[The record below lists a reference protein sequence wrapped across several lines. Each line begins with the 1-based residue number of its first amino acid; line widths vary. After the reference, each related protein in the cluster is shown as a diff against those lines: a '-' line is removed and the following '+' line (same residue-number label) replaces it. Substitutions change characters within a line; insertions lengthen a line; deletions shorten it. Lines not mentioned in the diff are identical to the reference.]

1 MFLAAAD
8 HLLMAAP
15 RIHRWYE
22 ANLTR
27 GINVA
32 RWIEYSISASLM
44 ILLIGLLT
52 GINNLYAM
60 IAIFGVNASM
70 ILFGLVMEQVNTDRT
85 KVNWWPFVFGCIAG
99 IVPWIIITTSFIVSS
114 VDDRGDGDGV
124 PFFVYVIFVTL
135 FLLFNCFALNQ
146 WLQYRGKGKF
156 ADYLYGEKVYLV
168 LSLVAKTALGLADLL
183 RHARRLIGDRRPTGR
198 CPGAVPGFDGR
209 DPGGRSRT
217 RRDDGDDRQDPRGQA
232 HGAGEPRRGRLLG
245 GGGERARQVAVEGG
259 DGEVERARG
268 TLGDRGGGRA
278 PRRKRP

>member
-1 MFLAAAD
+1 MTMSPETPTDDEALRDRFRNLRAWNVGVGSLHLIQGVVILAISAAFAIPVVATVQTGPPGGAGSLDQTTTFFEFSFPIAIALFLFLAAAD

-15 RIHRWYE
+15 GIHRWYE
-22 ANLTR
+22 ANLRR

-32 RWIEYSISASLM
+32 RWVEYSVSASLM

-85 KVNWWPFVFGCIAG
+85 RVNWWPFIFGCIAG
-99 IVPWIIITTSFIVSS
+99 IVPWIIITTSLIVSS

-156 ADYLYGEKVYLV
+156 TDYLYGEKVYLV
-168 LSLVAKTALGLADLL
+168 LSLVAKTALAWQIYFGTLAD
-183 RHARRLIGDRRPTGR
+183 
-198 CPGAVPGFDGR
+198 
-209 DPGGRSRT
+209 
-217 RRDDGDDRQDPRGQA
+217 
-232 HGAGEPRRGRLLG
+232 
-245 GGGERARQVAVEGG
+245 
-259 DGEVERARG
+259 
-268 TLGDRGGGRA
+268 
-278 PRRKRP
+278 